1 MASAKKGKKNK
12 GKTLALIDF
21 LQETPGAVATMPIR
35 KTTTN
40 WADEVEDNHDIYDPR
55 SAKTSVILP
64 TAPKASRD
72 FDDIIDKVPQDPPFI
87 AYLTNLPYDV
97 DENEISYFFRNM
109 KIANM
114 RIPKDE
120 RPGEVPRLK
129 GFGYVEFEDR
139 DSLLNALVIPDT
151 TIKNRRI
158 RIEVATDYGN
168 ENRRGGRM
176 DMNRDRGNRGE
187 FSSSGDWRSGPRQE
201 NTDMERRG
209 FSRDRDRDRE
219 RDDSSGAWRDGD
231 RRNNRDSDK
240 GFITRSTDR
249 FREERDQDFGRS
261 RDDNKFVRRF
271 DGGNRNGG
279 FTRNAPPPRDEESNK
294 SGEPRQRPKLM
305 LTPRTKPVEAEP
317 EKVQSSTSI
326 FGNAK
331 PVDTAARERQI
342 EERLAKDHDGG
353 PRREVSRERKERED
367 KENANKEK
375 EKEKEKKEKVQEP
388 VAEKKP
394 EEKEKEKEEEKTPSV
409 QNQKSDFNG
418 VIGVIDKGHPKRNGD
433 HDKKEVKDIGDKHK
447 SEVKKRDD
455 KKEKVE
461 KEMPKLKKVEPPN
474 FVASNKFA
482 YLQNEDSSD

>member
-1 MASAKKGKKNK
+1 
-12 GKTLALIDF
+12 
-21 LQETPGAVATMPIR
+21 
-35 KTTTN
+35 
-40 WADEVEDNHDIYDPR
+40 
-55 SAKTSVILP
+55 
-64 TAPKASRD
+64 
-72 FDDIIDKVPQDPPFI
+72 
-87 AYLTNLPYDV
+87 
-97 DENEISYFFRNM
+97 
-109 KIANM
+109 
-114 RIPKDE
+114 
-120 RPGEVPRLK
+120 
-129 GFGYVEFEDR
+129 
-139 DSLLNALVIPDT
+139 
-151 TIKNRRI
+151 
-158 RIEVATDYGN
+158 
-168 ENRRGGRM
+168 M

-219 RDDSSGAWRDGD
+219 RDGESGRFQALWVNCSVVADSSGAWRDGD

-388 VAEKKP
+388 GWYTLFCFLFLLKLVVVAEKKP

-418 VIGVIDKGHPKRNGD
+418 VIGVIDKGHPKRNGGSCRGINRVLTCCCYRRPRQ
-433 HDKKEVKDIGDKHK
+433 EGG
-447 SEVKKRDD
+447 
-455 KKEKVE
+455 
-461 KEMPKLKKVEPPN
+461 
-474 FVASNKFA
+474 
-482 YLQNEDSSD
+482 